1 MLHFGLRRIQSVLG
15 ISSPPLERSGSD
27 KRVGSKREPLR
38 LAAWLLCVVWSVNT
52 CRDQRLEEGGRRK
65 GEGGLICFVVFGVFS
80 LDGVRCSQ
88 WMAHFKGAVFVRCR
102 FFSLVSHLRQSELSS
117 VPCVDSLRLRAKSG
131 TVSFAE
137 GL

>member
-1 MLHFGLRRIQSVLG
+1 MLQFGLRRIQSVLG

-27 KRVGSKREPLR
+27 KRVDSKRQPLR
-38 LAAWLLCVVWSVNT
+38 WAAWLLCVVWSVNT

-88 WMAHFKGAVFVRCR
+88 WMAHLKGAVFVR
-102 FFSLVSHLRQSELSS
+102 
-117 VPCVDSLRLRAKSG
+117 
-131 TVSFAE
+131 
-137 GL
+137 